1 MERAR
6 SEGTVTAPAVGT
18 DGVLVSRSRP
28 IDDVSYRAF
37 LASRKPPRLHWANFE
52 GLELAGAGA
61 AARLTASGPD
71 RFASIRASAETLF
84 DDADCTN
91 TDAPRPR
98 LVGGFAFSDDH
109 EPTDTWAGF
118 GAAEFLLPEV
128 QLTRT
133 EDGTWLTVNRYGKH
147 VDPASVEAQLDRAAD
162 AVTDLPAMRPRGG
175 SPGVLST
182 RRTTPKEVWTEQ
194 VEDAV
199 GRIRAGDLRKVV
211 LGCALEVGLAG
222 EVDLP
227 DVLERLRRTYPN
239 CYRFLVQPTDE
250 AGFLGAPPERLVKK
264 SGRRV
269 LTEALAGSV
278 GRGGTPEA
286 DETLA
291 QSLVDS
297 EKIQHEQRLVVDT
310 ICEQLA
316 PLGDVTEGEQTVRKL
331 NNIQHLQTLI
341 TADLDTDG
349 HVLDIVEALHPTPAV
364 GGLPP
369 ETAAETIRDVETFDR
384 GWYAAPIGWFD
395 GDGDGE
401 FLVGIRSGVAGGRNA
416 TLFAGNGIVA
426 DSDPQEEWDEIQLK
440 YRPLLDELE

>member
-6 SEGTVTAPAVGT
+6 SEGRVVPSAA
-18 DGVLVSRSRP
+18 DEEYALVSRSRR

-37 LASRKPPRLHWANFE
+37 LASRDPPRLQWAGLE

-61 AARLTASGPD
+61 AARVTASGPN
-71 RFASIRASAETLF
+71 RFAEVRERATTLF
-84 DDADCTN
+84 ADADCTN

-98 LVGGFAFSDDH
+98 LVGGFAFDEDH
-109 EPTDTWAGF
+109 EPADPWDGF
-118 GAAEFLLPEV
+118 PAAEFLLPEV

-133 EDGTWLTVNRYGKH
+133 DDGTWLTVNRYGR
-147 VDPASVEAQLDRAAD
+147 DPDAEAVEAQLDRAAT
-162 AVTDLPAMRPRGG
+162 AVADLPAMRPSGVT
-175 SPGVLST
+175 PGVLST
-182 RRTTPKEVWTEQ
+182 RRTTPKARWVEQ
-194 VEDAV
+194 VIDATD
-199 GRIRAGDLRKVV
+199 RIRDDDLRKVV
-211 LGCALEVGLAG
+211 LACALDVELAS

-239 CYRFLVQPTDE
+239 CFRFLVQPTDD
-250 AGFLGAPPERLVKK
+250 AGFIGAPPERLVQK
-264 SGRRV
+264 SGRHV
-269 LTEALAGSV
+269 ETEALAGSV

-286 DETLA
+286 DADLA

-297 EKIQHEQRLVVDT
+297 AKIQHEQGLVVDA
-310 ICEQLA
+310 ICEQLE
-316 PLGDVTEGEQTVRKL
+316 PLGTVTEGDQRVRKL
-331 NNIQHLQTLI
+331 NNIQHLQTPI
-341 TADLDTDG
+341 SAELDDDR
-349 HVLDIVEALHPTPAV
+349 HILDIVAALHPTPAV

-369 ETAAETIRDVETFDR
+369 ETAAETIREVETFAR

-401 FLVGIRSGVAGGRNA
+401 FLVGIRSGLAGGTRA
-416 TLFAGNGIVA
+416 TLFAGNGIVG